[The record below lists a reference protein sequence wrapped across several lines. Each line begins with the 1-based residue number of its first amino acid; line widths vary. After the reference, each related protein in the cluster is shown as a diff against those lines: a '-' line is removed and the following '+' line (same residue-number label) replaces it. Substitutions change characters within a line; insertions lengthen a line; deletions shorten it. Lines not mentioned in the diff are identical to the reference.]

1 MKKNKGFTLIE
12 VIGVIIILSII
23 ILTVVPIVLDSLSDS
38 KETLFKTQIEE
49 IESAAKAWG
58 VLNSNNLPKEEGNA
72 VITLLQLK
80 LSNLIAFDIKN
91 PKTGNLFPD
100 DMKIEIERRGLNLFY
115 TVMLDTGTSNEI
127 INVNAPQLVLNGTI
141 IQNVEIND
149 KYIEFGA
156 EAKDKKGNSVLIS
169 KVIKTSNNQIVNVI
183 STDKLQKYFIT
194 YLAITKDKQTS
205 SITREV
211 NIRDIT
217 KPIITIP
224 DFTSGQV
231 IDLESNSNFSLPRAT
246 IKDNSKEL
254 LEAYIYGNFSLR
266 VPGLKKVIYKATDSS
281 GNSDEFILNYNIKD
295 TIVPFAS
302 ATLSINSV
310 LKRAIITVT
319 ASDDGVGLHEYAYS
333 FDDGLTWKK
342 ENTYIVENLPYN
354 STIKIRDKALNIK
367 TISKEQITSV

>member
-23 ILTVVPIVLDSLSDS
+23 ILTVVPIILDSLSDS

-127 INVNAPQLVLNGTI
+127 INVNAPQLVLNGSI

-183 STDKLQKYFIT
+183 STDKLQKYFIN
-194 YLAITKDKQTS
+194 YSATKDNQTS

-319 ASDDGVGLHEYAYS
+319 ASDDGFGLHEYAYS

>member
-127 INVNAPQLVLNGTI
+127 INVNAPQLVLNGSI

-183 STDKLQKYFIT
+183 STDKLQKYFIN
-194 YLAITKDKQTS
+194 YSATKDNQTS